1 MIKKALALYLSMYLV
16 IGGFVVVGRAH
27 AQEEKKTY
35 TLAALDLEA
44 IGVSEVEARALS
56 DKLRSQISQLV
67 QEGVNI
73 KENYDLIE
81 RAQMDKIFDEFKIQS
96 TGCVSDSCAVEFG
109 KMLQADRMVIGSV
122 SLIGQTYSVI
132 ARIVDVETSKTI
144 GSTDH
149 SLRGS
154 IDDVMTI
161 IMPQIGN
168 ELILIPQKKSKMK
181 WYLIGA
187 AVAAAGAGAA
197 TMGGGGGGETPVV
210 LLPIPPSRP

>member
-1 MIKKALALYLSMYLV
+1 MIKNVLALYLSMYIV
-16 IGGFVVVGRAH
+16 IGGFVVVGK
-27 AQEEKKTY
+27 AQAQGEKKTY

-44 IGVSEVEARALS
+44 IGVSQVEARALS
-56 DKLRSQISQLV
+56 DKLRSQISQFI
-67 QEGVNI
+67 QEGVNL
-73 KENYDLIE
+73 KEKYDLIE

-154 IDDVMTI
+154 IDDVMTN

-168 ELILIPQKKSKMK
+168 ELILVQKKSKMK

-197 TMGGGGGGETPVV
+197 VMGGGGGGGETPPE
-210 LLPIPPSRP
+210 LLPVPPSRP

>member
-1 MIKKALALYLSMYLV
+1 MIKKALALYLSVYLV

-27 AQEEKKTY
+27 AQGEKKTY

-44 IGVSEVEARALS
+44 IGVSQVEARALS

-67 QEGVNI
+67 QEGVNL
-73 KENYDLIE
+73 KESYDLIE

-154 IDDVMTI
+154 IDDVMTN

-168 ELILIPQKKSKMK
+168 ELILVQKKSKMK

-197 TMGGGGGGETPVV
+197 VMGGGGGGGETPVE
-210 LLPIPPSRP
+210 LLPLPPSRP